1 MKNLPL
7 WFILL
12 GLVLVFAGVQPGGA
26 QPAEWS
32 LTVTRDGA
40 PVHVKPDAAS
50 AVAAN
55 LSKGT
60 VLKSGAREGEW
71 FRVVVQA
78 GREGALVIGYLS
90 AADVEVTQKPAQ
102 APDLWEVP
110 STEYRGSGISVR
122 IGGGYLFF
130 SGADIRSG
138 TAGMFEQGAAV
149 ISSLG
154 DTVEEKKQLAF
165 HAGYSLTADITYS
178 LSRKLGVGL
187 RLDYMAAAPES
198 FIRFTPTSGVS
209 YEMWSLPD
217 MSVIALR
224 PGIYYDHPLNRR
236 LTFLLNGGPVV
247 YFTSYSYNF
256 QLPRLDA
263 EHDIQQNLKA
273 TTLGVQGGAGLEFGL
288 NDRTAIFLEVQG
300 RYGRIANLKGEEQTY
315 TLVNKQSVGTTV
327 NGYLYYEDS
336 GVYPSLSV
344 LENEPAGAIIHR
356 AVLDLSGISVSGGFR
371 LKF

>member
-7 WFILL
+7 WFIFL

-60 VLKSGAREGEW
+60 VLKSGTREGEW

-78 GREGALVIGYLS
+78 GREGVLVIGYIS
-90 AADVEVTQKPAQ
+90 AADVEVTQKPAE

-110 STEYRGSGISVR
+110 STEYRGTGINVR

-130 SGADIRSG
+130 SGGDIHSG
-138 TAGMFEQGAAV
+138 TAGMFEQAAAV

-154 DTVEEKKQLAF
+154 DTIEEKNEPPF
-165 HAGYSLTADITYS
+165 HSGYNLTAEITYS

-187 RLDYMAAAPES
+187 RLDYMAASPES
-198 FIRFTPTSGVS
+198 HVRFAPGSGVS
-209 YEMWSLPD
+209 YDMWSMPD

-247 YFTSYSYNF
+247 YFTSYSYNLQF
-256 QLPRLDA
+256 PRLDA
-263 EHDIQQNLKA
+263 QHDIQQNLKA

-288 NDRTAIFLEVQG
+288 NDRSALYVEAQG
-300 RYGRIANLKGEEQTY
+300 RYARITNLKGEEQTY

-336 GVYPSLSV
+336 GGYPSLRV
-344 LENEPAGAIIHR
+344 LANEPAGANIHR
-356 AVLDLSGISVSGGFR
+356 AVLDLSGIGVSAGFR
-371 LKF
+371 IKF